1 MLTFSLTLTLKRG
14 RTTKILSLFCI
25 SFISGHLFYTWIEN
39 TTVTF
44 HVLCLSFVF
53 SLLSGNI
60 QMTAI
65 SRNKRGWY
73 LKKKYASNLTSILE
87 TNIFAKKFKFVHIFI
102 LYLILSMLR
111 IYLNDNSCT
120 IHTNISEL
128 LHVIIYTRK
137 IYCQCSFLFEMNIYA
152 CI

>member
-1 MLTFSLTLTLKRG
+1 MQWKPLLMLAYAYGSYGLWKSSKHLILKIFLLTFSLTLTLKRG
-14 RTTKILSLFCI
+14 RTIKILSLFCI

-73 LKKKYASNLTSILE
+73 LKKKYASDLTSFWKQLFLQRNSISF
-87 TNIFAKKFKFVHIFI
+87 IFSLCIWFK
-102 LYLILSMLR
+102 
-111 IYLNDNSCT
+111 
-120 IHTNISEL
+120 
-128 LHVIIYTRK
+128 HVK
-137 IYCQCSFLFEMNIYA
+137 
-152 CI
+152 

>member
-1 MLTFSLTLTLKRG
+1 MLAYAYGSYGLWKSSKHLILKIFLLTFSLTLTLKRG
-14 RTTKILSLFCI
+14 RTIKILSLFCI

-73 LKKKYASNLTSILE
+73 LKKKYASNLTSFRKQ
-87 TNIFAKKFKFVHIFI
+87 IFCKEIQVIPYFHSAFDFKHAKNK
-102 LYLILSMLR
+102 R
-111 IYLNDNSCT
+111 I
-120 IHTNISEL
+120 
-128 LHVIIYTRK
+128 
-137 IYCQCSFLFEMNIYA
+137 
-152 CI
+152 